1 MWFDQVHSILQRV
14 TFIGAST
21 LGLVE
26 LFPGDKNI
34 HSNPCA
40 MPRPKNTKGAPID
53 ATIGTSRPTTSR
65 KTEQQLELAS
75 AASNRDGT
83 GSDDSEGLVKTQRN
97 RIIRKST
104 TAQDVMMMSGALAP
118 KDAGEARVKP
128 LTGRKR
134 AVLSRI
140 VRNADHDKAIE
151 ALKARRDAALAA
163 EKGIEIQV
171 PSSIPAEPLL
181 ATEPVAEQ
189 VERISDPVSVVV
201 AKTSSVPATP
211 RVGVAS
217 AFRGSNFKRRPR
229 QPSLLQLVQAQAN
242 PQSEDDDDD
251 LDDFHPD
258 DESTPFVQ
266 AKSQLLP
273 QPSLS
278 SSDSSVNQSSSRKR
292 KLSSPVV
299 QVERSPSPETR
310 ISSLGNPSDTPD
322 SDIQE
327 EDEEDGYNLP
337 FPAKNHDDH
346 PQPSLPVPKSP
357 QASQS
362 IQWSDTCAPPQSSSP
377 IRHEISK
384 PLIQRG
390 RPKRKSPSV
399 SSPVSRPLKPLSTAT
414 LQNLLPRRRVRPAS
428 REHDPF
434 NLPSSSDVEIDTSR
448 LSAEADELSVPAK
461 PRVRTKKQTKD
472 LLVKTPATKKKK
484 SHGAASRKDDGKS
497 AWAPKPPKKTPQLKK
512 PKTYARTE
520 PVISNKPDENENA
533 SGSDDDDNN
542 PEDHH
547 PSSHPPV
554 EPLPVSTELQRLARK
569 FREVDRWELEVE
581 DVTPSSGSQRDAR

>member
-1 MWFDQVHSILQRV
+1 
-14 TFIGAST
+14 
-21 LGLVE
+21 
-26 LFPGDKNI
+26 
-34 HSNPCA
+34 

-53 ATIGTSRPTTSR
+53 ATTGISRPTTTR
-65 KTEQQLELAS
+65 KTEQQLELVS
-75 AASNRDGT
+75 AASHRDTT

-97 RIIRKST
+97 RITKKGNT
-104 TAQDVMMMSGALAP
+104 TQDVMMMSGALAP
-118 KDAGEARVKP
+118 KDADGARVKP

-163 EKGIEIQV
+163 EKGIVIQV
-171 PSSIPAEPLL
+171 PSSIPTESIH
-181 ATEPVAEQ
+181 ATKPVAEQ
-189 VERISDPVSVVV
+189 VERTCDPVPVVV
-201 AKTSSVPATP
+201 AKTTSVPATP

-242 PQSEDDDDD
+242 PQSEQDDDD

-258 DESTPFVQ
+258 DESTPFLQ

-273 QPSLS
+273 QTSLS
-278 SSDSSVNQSSSRKR
+278 SSESSVNQSSSRKR
-292 KLSSPVV
+292 KLSTPVV
-299 QVERSPSPETR
+299 QVERSQSPETR
-310 ISSLGNPSDTPD
+310 ISSPANRSETPD
-322 SDIQE
+322 SDLQE
-327 EDEEDGYNLP
+327 EDEEDAYNLP
-337 FPAKNHDDH
+337 FPANKHDDN
-346 PQPSLPVPKSP
+346 PQPSLPMPKSP

-377 IRHEISK
+377 IRHELSK
-384 PLIQRG
+384 PLIERG

-414 LQNLLPRRRVRPAS
+414 LQNLLPRRRVPPAS

-434 NLPSSSDVEIDTSR
+434 NVPSSSDVEIDTSR

-461 PRVRTKKQTKD
+461 PRVRTKKQMKD
-472 LLVKTPATKKKK
+472 LRVKTPAMKKKK
-484 SHGAASRKDDGKS
+484 SHGTASKKDDGKS

-520 PVISNKPDENENA
+520 TVISNKPDENDNA
-533 SGSDDDDNN
+533 SANDDDDNN
-542 PEDHH
+542 NPQNHH